1 LPSLDTPPTAAPRRL
16 RFGRFFY
23 RFPNGESGADVFDR
37 ITIFEDHLVRDIN
50 AGRFSSKT
58 SLVLI
63 THGLALRIFLMR
75 WLHWTVDQFLEVYNP
90 PNSEVRSEVVAW
102 GSCGCCWCVLRDAE

>member
-1 LPSLDTPPTAAPRRL
+1 M
-16 RFGRFFY
+16 Y
-23 RFPNGESGADVFDR
+23 DR

-58 SLVLI
+58 NLVLI

-90 PNSEVRSEVVAW
+90 PNAEVRGAAGDSVEAGASAGAGAGLLCLVAQC
-102 GSCGCCWCVLRDAE
+102 SCLVQFLVIQEPALCGRY

>member
-1 LPSLDTPPTAAPRRL
+1 V
-16 RFGRFFY
+16 Y
-23 RFPNGESGADVFDR
+23 DR

-50 AGRFSSKT
+50 AGRFGSST

-90 PNSEVRSEVVAW
+90 PNAEVCVCVWVRGEVRGGGAVAW
-102 GSCGCCWCVLRDAE
+102 LPGLGARSGWGSERWLCAGCPGWGAVLAPVSAQ